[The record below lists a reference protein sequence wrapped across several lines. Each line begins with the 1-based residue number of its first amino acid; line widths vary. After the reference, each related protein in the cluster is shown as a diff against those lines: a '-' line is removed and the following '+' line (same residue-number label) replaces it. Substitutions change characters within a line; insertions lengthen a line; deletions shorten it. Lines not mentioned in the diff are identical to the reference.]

1 VSEVLVSAQGAQV
14 VNEDGRRYV
23 YAVLQSSNQ
32 SKEDVDDLEFLFK
45 VRSLIAVVFTQKS
58 LRLHIWNLFMVP

>member
-32 SKEDVDDLEFLFK
+32 SKEDLEFLFK